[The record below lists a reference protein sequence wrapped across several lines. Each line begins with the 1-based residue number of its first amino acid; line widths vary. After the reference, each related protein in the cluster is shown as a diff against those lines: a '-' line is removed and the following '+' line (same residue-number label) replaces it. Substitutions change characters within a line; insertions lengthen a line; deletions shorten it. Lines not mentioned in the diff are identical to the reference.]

1 MKKLLPQAND
11 LEKVINVFVYT
22 LSKSN
27 CTIQDIADFCQ
38 FDIRQ
43 ADYYLGACHY
53 LNLLDNSLQ
62 ATKIGEE
69 IFRYRKN
76 IKEKV
81 YRQVI
86 INPFIGQIFAF
97 RLFSNHDEAKEYA
110 HELAFNEYPDYSL
123 SVLYRRSESL
133 LGWCE
138 EIIDY
143 LKGRGIF
150 E

>member
-1 MKKLLPQAND
+1 M
-11 LEKVINVFVYT
+11 T
-22 LSKSN
+22 L
-27 CTIQDIADFCQ
+27 T
-38 FDIRQ
+38 
-43 ADYYLGACHY
+43 
-53 LNLLDNSLQ
+53 
-62 ATKIGEE
+62 
-69 IFRYRKN
+69 FRVPSRKN

-123 SVLYRRSESL
+123 SVLYRRSDSL

-138 EIIDY
+138 EIISY
-143 LKGRGIF
+143 LKGRGISD
-150 E
+150 